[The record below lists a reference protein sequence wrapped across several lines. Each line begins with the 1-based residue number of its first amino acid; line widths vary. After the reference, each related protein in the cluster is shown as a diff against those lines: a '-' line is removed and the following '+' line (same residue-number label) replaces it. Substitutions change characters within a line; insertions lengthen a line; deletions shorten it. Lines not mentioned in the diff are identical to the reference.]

1 MIKKMLKKK
10 KINEDVTIFVYMQS
24 DQVHLEYKAI

>member
-10 KINEDVTIFVYMQS
+10 KEREEQGIEKHGDKKVYS
-24 DQVHLEYKAI
+24 EE